1 MSSRSPG
8 SLRREAIG
16 AEGVRASLAG
26 DDGRSPASGS
36 GARLSSDSPPL
47 PEWDPGGCDP
57 EAPAGP
63 ELASPASPSEERESE
78 PLPEDDTLA

>member
-8 SLRREAIG
+8 SLRLEAIG

-26 DDGRSPASGS
+26 DDGPSPASGS

-47 PEWDPGGCDP
+47 PEWDP

-78 PLPEDDTLA
+78 PLAEDDTLA